1 MSKNDIS
8 HRKQNRPKEIRHHEQ
23 EQHKSQKTK
32 QTHKD
37 RRSQN
42 HPIQI
47 LKNYPCNNA
56 KKNSPVKKWAKD
68 LNRHF
73 SKEDISRANKHTR
86 RRTTLLIITETLI
99 KATVRCHCMPTRTSK
114 ETENNEMVRMW
125 RHQNPIHCWWECKLL
140 PLQWKIL

>member
-68 LNRHF
+68 LNRRF
-73 SKEDISRANKHTR
+73 FEEDIQMTNRYIKR
-86 RRTTLLIITETLI
+86 CLISLVI
-99 KATVRCHCMPTRTSK
+99 K
-114 ETENNEMVRMW
+114 
-125 RHQNPIHCWWECKLL
+125 
-140 PLQWKIL
+140 